1 MEELHPGLDSTQFA
15 IALVLIVGLFVVEAI
30 NARRPMMPVLGE
42 RPRWQRWSAYYAF
55 AVVFALL
62 VLWGPERNAQ
72 PFIYFQF

>member
-1 MEELHPGLDSTQFA
+1 
-15 IALVLIVGLFVVEAI
+15 
-30 NARRPMMPVLGE
+30 MPVLGE
-42 RPRWQRWSAYYAF
+42 RAGWQRWGAYYAF